1 MLLMYWRRVMNKDCP
16 QGIKNEKEIE
26 KLDQRYE
33 MMFTRMIE
41 GQEWVVIP
49 AASSYT
55 VSP

>member
-1 MLLMYWRRVMNKDCP
+1 MNKDCP

-33 MMFTRMIE
+33 MMFTHMIE

-55 VSP
+55 ISP